1 MAGVRGNTQANVVAW
16 QRGEGEQEGTMV
28 EKIHYEVVKKMDTV
42 EMRRY
47 PKILLATVKGLPDNE
62 AFGILFDYIAGK
74 NRSSRSIPMT
84 APVISSEYGSEKI
97 PMTVPVVSGRNSFS
111 FVMPSSYSV
120 YTIPE
125 PVDSR
130 MVIEEVP
137 ERRVAVITFRGRTGP
152 RTVQKRTDALLEAL
166 RKHNIQPRD
175 EPFLMRYNPPF
186 TPGVLRRNEIGVE
199 VEA

>member
-1 MAGVRGNTQANVVAW
+1 
-16 QRGEGEQEGTMV
+16 MV
-28 EKIHYEVVKKMDTV
+28 ENVQYDVVKKMDTV
-42 EMRRY
+42 EIRKY
-47 PKILLATVKGLPDNE
+47 PKILVATVKGMGDNE
-62 AFGILFDYIAGK
+62 AFSILFDYIAGK
-74 NRSSRSIPMT
+74 NRSSRGIPMT

-152 RTVQKRTDALLEAL
+152 RTVQKRTEALLEIL
-166 RKHNIQPRD
+166 RRHNIQPRD

-186 TPGVLRRNEIGVE
+186 TPGFLRRNEIGVRI
-199 VEA
+199 EA

>member
-1 MAGVRGNTQANVVAW
+1 M
-16 QRGEGEQEGTMV
+16 MV
-28 EKIHYEVVKKMDTV
+28 EKTHYDVVKKMDTV

-47 PKILLATVKGLPDNE
+47 PKILLATVKGVPDDE

-74 NRSSRSIPMT
+74 NRSSKSIPMT
-84 APVISSEYGSEKI
+84 APVISSECGSEKI

-137 ERRVAVITFRGRTGP
+137 ERQVAVITFRGRTGP
-152 RTVQKRTDALLEAL
+152 RTVQKRTEALLEVL
-166 RKHNIQPRD
+166 SRHRIQPRD

-186 TPGVLRRNEIGVE
+186 TPGFLRRNEIGVQIE
-199 VEA
+199 S

>member
-1 MAGVRGNTQANVVAW
+1 
-16 QRGEGEQEGTMV
+16 MV
-28 EKIHYEVVKKMDTV
+28 ENVHYDVVKKMDTV
-42 EMRRY
+42 EIRKY
-47 PKILLATVKGLPDNE
+47 PKILLATVKGMPDNE
-62 AFGILFDYIAGK
+62 AFSILFDYITGK
-74 NRSSRSIPMT
+74 NRSSRGIPMT

-137 ERRVAVITFRGRTGP
+137 ERQVAVITFRGRTGS
-152 RTVQKRTDALLEAL
+152 RTVQKRTEELLDVL
-166 RKHNIQPRD
+166 RRHNIGTRG

-186 TPGVLRRNEIGVE
+186 TPGFLRRNEIGVQ
-199 VEA
+199 VEAKGSSIPQV